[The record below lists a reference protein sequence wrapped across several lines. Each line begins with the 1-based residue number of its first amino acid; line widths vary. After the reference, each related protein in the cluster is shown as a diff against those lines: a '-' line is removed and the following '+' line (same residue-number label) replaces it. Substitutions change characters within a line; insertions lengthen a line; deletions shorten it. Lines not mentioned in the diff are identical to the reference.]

1 MPIKKNKQFYKFASY
16 GFLKNMRFFE
26 PFMILFFRQM
36 GFSFLQI
43 GILFSVREVSTN
55 LLELPTGFIA
65 DLYGRKLSMVFSMIS
80 YIFSFLIFFF
90 FPQFFIYA
98 IAMIL
103 FGMGEAL
110 RSGTHKAM
118 ILEYLRINDV
128 LDTRAE
134 YYGST
139 RAASQMGSALN
150 SLIAAGIVFWSGDY
164 KIVFLAALIPYMG
177 NLVNLAT
184 YPNELDGNIKNKS
197 KKETFKDFF
206 SIFKNRY
213 SLKGI
218 LNSTVFD
225 AFFKTISVYLQ
236 PVLQGLALSIP
247 LFLDFE
253 NEERTA
259 LVVGIVYFFIYL
271 ATSYASKNAD
281 KIRKRVG
288 KIESAINVTFI
299 IGAGLV
305 VLSGVFQYLDIKVI
319 TVVMFMGL
327 YVLQNLRRPLN
338 ISYISE
344 KISHRTMASGLSAE
358 SQLKTILMAVF
369 APIIGFLADS
379 IGIASALVLSGLI
392 MSGLYILVRL
402 KKNEKKG

>member
-1 MPIKKNKQFYKFASY
+1 MAVKKDRQFYKFASY
-16 GFLKNMRFFE
+16 GFLKNLRFFE
-26 PFMILFFRQM
+26 PFIILFFRQM

-65 DLYGRKLSMVFSMIS
+65 DLYGRKISMVFAMIS
-80 YIFSFLIFFF
+80 YIISFLIFFF

-98 IAMIL
+98 LAMVL

-118 ILEYLRINDV
+118 ILEYLRINDS

-164 KIVFLAALIPYMG
+164 KVVFLAALIPYVG
-177 NLVNLAT
+177 NLINLAT
-184 YPNELDGNIKNKS
+184 YPKELDGEIKKKS

-206 SIFKNRY
+206 SIFKNKY

-218 LNSTVFD
+218 FNSTVFD

-236 PVLQGLALSIP
+236 PVLQGLALSLP
-247 LFLDFE
+247 FLLNFE
-253 NEERTA
+253 DEERTA
-259 LVVGIVYFFIYL
+259 LIVGIVYFFIYL

-288 KIESAINVTFI
+288 KIEFAINVTFL
-299 IGAGLV
+299 IGAMII
-305 VLSGVFQYLDIKVI
+305 VLSGVFQYLDLRVLTVI
-319 TVVMFMGL
+319 MFMGL
-327 YVLQNLRRPLN
+327 YILQNLRRPLN

-358 SQLKTILMAVF
+358 SQLKTILMAIL
-369 APIIGFLADS
+369 APVIGFLADS
-379 IGIASALVLSGLI
+379 IGIAMAIVLGGLI
-392 MSGLYILVRL
+392 MGGLYVLVRL
-402 KKNEKKG
+402 KIDEKG